1 MNLTDRKRIKD
12 SLSFNRYNN
21 KQEQKTLISLSMGQ
35 IILMAINFSIESQ
48 LDILDKGNDKINIL
62 NNR

>member
-21 KQEQKTLISLSMGQ
+21 KQEQKTLINLSMGQ
-35 IILMAINFSIESQ
+35 TILMAINFSIESQ
-48 LDILDKGNDKINIL
+48 LDILDKGNDQIYIL